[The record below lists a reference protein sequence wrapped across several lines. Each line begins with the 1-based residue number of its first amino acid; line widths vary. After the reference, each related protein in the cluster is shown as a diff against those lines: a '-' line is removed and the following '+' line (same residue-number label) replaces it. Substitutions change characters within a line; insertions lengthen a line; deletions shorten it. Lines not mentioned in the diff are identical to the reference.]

1 MRKCLD
7 CDKELVDAKG
17 PKKRCDICNKEYRK
31 LYWRIRENKPDRKAK
46 NKKRNQEWRQ
56 KNPDKV
62 KEYAIKHTNKWRKEN
77 REIYLEK
84 KKKME

>member
-17 PKKRCDICNKEYRK
+17 PKKRCDICNKEHRK

-46 NKKRNQEWRQ
+46 NNLK
-56 KNPDKV
+56 
-62 KEYAIKHTNKWRKEN
+62 I
-77 REIYLEK
+77 
-84 KKKME
+84 